1 MLSELVKTAD
11 VPDVLV
17 RLRELCTA
25 RGLDGLAS
33 SLSDLGELV
42 AADMGQLEEELL
54 LVRSE
59 RRLSERAAA
68 HLLETGGKRVRPLC
82 VALSSRV
89 GSGFSPAA
97 LDLAVAVELVHHA
110 TLLHDDVVDL
120 APARR
125 GRPAARLEFGNAA
138 SIFAGDWLLIEALRR
153 VRRSGV
159 DEALDSLIETI
170 AAMIDAESLQ
180 LELRGRLDTDRV
192 SYFEIAEGKSATL
205 FRWAMGAGGRAGGLG
220 PEHCSA
226 LEEFGNHLGLA
237 FQVID
242 DLLDLTGKSKETGKA
257 LFTDLREGKMT
268 YPVIVALE
276 RRPELGSLLQSVIDG
291 GETPELPLVAAIRD
305 LLHLSGAIEESRAC
319 AADRV
324 ERARGALRR
333 LPKSEATAALAMV
346 AESTVRR
353 TH

>member
-1 MLSELVKTAD
+1 MLSELVKTAETA
-11 VPDVLV
+11 DVLG
-17 RLRELCTA
+17 RLRELCAA

-33 SLSDLGELV
+33 RLTDLGDLV
-42 AADMGQLEEELL
+42 AADMSRLEDELL
-54 LVRSE
+54 TIRSH
-59 RRLSERAAA
+59 RRLSERAAS
-68 HLLETGGKRVRPLC
+68 HLLETGGKRIRPLC
-82 VALSSRV
+82 VALAARV

-125 GRPAARLEFGNAA
+125 GRPAARVEFGNAA
-138 SIFAGDWLLIEALRR
+138 SIFAGDWLLIEALQR

-159 DEALDSLIETI
+159 DELLDSLLQTI

-180 LELRGRLDTDRV
+180 LELRGRLDTDRQ

-205 FRWAMGAGGRAGGLG
+205 FRWALGAGGRAGGLG
-220 PEHCSA
+220 ADPCLA
-226 LEEFGNHLGLA
+226 LEEFGNHLGIA
-237 FQVID
+237 FQLID
-242 DLLDLTGKSKETGKA
+242 DLLDLTGEPGETGKT

-276 RRPELGSLLQSVIDG
+276 RTPALASLLQAVIDG
-291 GETPELPLVAAIRD
+291 GGAPEAALATAIRE
-305 LLHLSGAIEESRAC
+305 LLEQSGAIDESRAC
-319 AADRV
+319 AAERV
-324 ERARGALRR
+324 ALAATALRR

-346 AESTVRR
+346 ADSTVRR
-353 TH
+353 TR